1 MNNDYIKRSDAIEE
15 TRKPWTTR
23 AELRRRICNI
33 PPAKVRPAVCGHM
46 IGREEAEKIFEEDY
60 SDYPFG
66 QCSVCGHC
74 DWDCVE
80 SEGFN
85 YCPNC
90 GAYMREDSNDDT

>member
-1 MNNDYIKRSDAIEE
+1 MDDYISRQWLLDEYDKRHKGPPGGARKIIEE
-15 TRKPWTTR
+15 
-23 AELRRRICNI
+23 A
-33 PPAKVRPAVCGHM
+33 PAADVQPVVYGHM
-46 IGREEAEKIFEEDY
+46 IGKEEAEKIYEEDY

-85 YCPNC
+85 YCPYC
-90 GAYMREDSNDDT
+90 GAKMGGTP